1 MDIKSN
7 LRKVAELCVGV
18 TAVATLALAGCG
30 GGSSSGGQNNI
41 AALVSGQV
49 TTFAG
54 TAGVSGVTNGSSSTA
69 RFFSSLGITSDGTN
83 LYVADWY
90 SSTIRKIVI
99 ATGEVSTFA
108 GSMGVSGVVDA
119 PSGPAT
125 NARFNTPMG
134 VTCDGTNLY
143 VADNHNHNIRKIVIA
158 TGVVTTIA
166 GSPVGAY
173 GRTDNVN
180 GIAATFFGPDSIA
193 KIGNALY
200 VADFTNNWI
209 RKIDLNTVS
218 AAVTTLAGDINSNHG
233 YSDGI
238 GASAV
243 LYGPSGLAT
252 DGTSLYL
259 VDSFNHNIR
268 IVDPTTGT
276 VTTFAGSNLT
286 IAASGIG
293 STDATGTLARFNE
306 PENITYDGNGNLYV
320 TDTFNHTIRKIV
332 ISTGVVTTLAGTAG
346 ASGIT
351 DAIGSAARFN
361 LPWGITSVSGVLY
374 VTDVGNFTI
383 RKIKQ

>member
-1 MDIKSN
+1 MSIKSN
-7 LRKVAELCVGV
+7 LRKITELGIGI

-30 GGSSSGGQNNI
+30 GGGSSGSNT

-54 TAGVSGVTNGSSSTA
+54 TVGVSGVSNGSSSAA

-108 GSMGVSGVVDA
+108 GSIGVSGVVDA
-119 PSGPAT
+119 PNGPAT

-143 VADNHNHNIRKIVIA
+143 VADNHNHNIRKIVLA
-158 TGVVTTIA
+158 TGAVTTIA
-166 GSPVGAY
+166 GSPTGAY
-173 GRTDNVN
+173 GRTDNAN
-180 GIAATFFGPDSIA
+180 GTSATFFGPDSIA

-200 VADFTNNWI
+200 VADFTNNGI
-209 RKIDLNTVS
+209 RKIDLSTAS
-218 AAVTTLAGDINSNHG
+218 AAVTTLAGNNSTNG
-233 YSDGI
+233 YSDGV

-243 LYGPSGLAT
+243 LNGPSGLAT

-259 VDSFNHNIR
+259 VDSFNHNVRVIN
-268 IVDPTTGT
+268 PSTGA
-276 VTTFAGSNLT
+276 VTTLAGSNLAV
-286 IAASGIG
+286 AASGIG

-306 PENITYDGNGNLYV
+306 PENIAYDGNGNLYV

-346 ASGIT
+346 ATGVT
-351 DAIGSAARFN
+351 DAIGPTARFN
-361 LPWGITSVSGVLY
+361 LPWGIISVSGILY